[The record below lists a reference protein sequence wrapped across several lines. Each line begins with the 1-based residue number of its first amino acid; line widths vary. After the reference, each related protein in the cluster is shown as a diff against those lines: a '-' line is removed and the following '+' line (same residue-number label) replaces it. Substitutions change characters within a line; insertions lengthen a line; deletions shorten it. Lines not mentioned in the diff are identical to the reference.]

1 MKQTLRDILHLEGF
15 KNCKVIA
22 GENGLGRLVQ
32 TASLM
37 EVPDILPFVEAN
49 TLLITTLYPIASE
62 KGKMATLIPAL
73 NNKQVAGICI
83 KPMRYIDEIPQT
95 MLDQAKE
102 LMFPIIELPP
112 DANLSS
118 YVNVVLSSVLD
129 EQINQLKYRDQVH
142 RSMVNLLL
150 TGADI
155 QSLTRKLAEITKKNI
170 TLMDR
175 EYQNIC
181 SVVFREQT
189 SSWETITGAH
199 GRRIEIS
206 SVQEPC
212 ILFPIQAGM
221 NLFGYLFLEDC
232 SSQDENVYMAVE
244 QAAMLLA
251 TVFFRNDVDLMH
263 HRIFKDSFLRGL
275 LLGNVTSP
283 SEITQ
288 KSEAYNVS
296 FVFPMYVLILCL
308 TDCEENQKHHFYNRL
323 LNEQWL
329 ERQMRTM
336 TGYRRGIHIVFCED
350 ALIVLTRSH
359 NEIPIEKLANKLKQ
373 EIDKYMSYNGR
384 LGLGISLTMEGP
396 EQIHRGYRQALS
408 MLTIGYYIYQK
419 SYVSSYSQNRIYELI
434 ERVADKELLRGY
446 VNDKL
451 GKILEYDQKNH
462 TNLMETMKA
471 LIDTNF
477 NYKKTAKM
485 LFLHYNTVR
494 YRAKKIQELGIS
506 FEQGQKLAEVVFAYN
521 IYLWLMAVEESR

>member
-1 MKQTLRDILHLEGF
+1 
-15 KNCKVIA
+15 
-22 GENGLGRLVQ
+22 
-32 TASLM
+32 
-37 EVPDILPFVEAN
+37 
-49 TLLITTLYPIASE
+49 
-62 KGKMATLIPAL
+62 
-73 NNKQVAGICI
+73 
-83 KPMRYIDEIPQT
+83 MRT
-95 MLDQAKE
+95 
-102 LMFPIIELPP
+102 
-112 DANLSS
+112 
-118 YVNVVLSSVLD
+118 
-129 EQINQLKYRDQVH
+129 
-142 RSMVNLLL
+142 L
-150 TGADI
+150 TG
-155 QSLTRKLAEITKKNI
+155 
-170 TLMDR
+170 
-175 EYQNIC
+175 
-181 SVVFREQT
+181 
-189 SSWETITGAH
+189 H
-199 GRRIEIS
+199 
-206 SVQEPC
+206 
-212 ILFPIQAGM
+212 
-221 NLFGYLFLEDC
+221 
-232 SSQDENVYMAVE
+232 
-244 QAAMLLA
+244 
-251 TVFFRNDVDLMH
+251 
-263 HRIFKDSFLRGL
+263 
-275 LLGNVTSP
+275 
-283 SEITQ
+283 
-288 KSEAYNVS
+288 
-296 FVFPMYVLILCL
+296 
-308 TDCEENQKHHFYNRL
+308 
-323 LNEQWL
+323 
-329 ERQMRTM
+329 
-336 TGYRRGIHIVFCED
+336 RRGIHIVFCED